1 MFSIAVLGSSRAAE
15 DSLDYLHAVE
25 IGRTIARRGG
35 RIVCG
40 GSGGVMEAVSRGA
53 AESGG
58 PVLGVLVGGGDPNR
72 WVSEVARE
80 ADLSGRLRRLRD
92 ESSAAIFLPR
102 GLGTLLEI
110 AWISESIAKG
120 LVPPRPLVFLGTFWR
135 RAAAL
140 AVNEAAG
147 PGAESLGRSIAFVST
162 PAAAVAAAF
171 GDREPESV
179 GGRVTRGT
187 PSP

>member
-1 MFSIAVLGSSRAAE
+1 LFSIAVLGSSRAAE
-15 DSLDYLHAVE
+15 DSADYRHALE
-25 IGRTIARRGG
+25 IGREIARRGG

-40 GSGGVMEAVSRGA
+40 GYGGVMEAVSRGA

-58 PVLGVLVGGGDPNR
+58 RVLGVLLADGNPNP

-80 ADLSGRLRRLRD
+80 ADLSARLRRLRD

-110 AWISESIAKG
+110 AWMAESIAKAH
-120 LVPPRPLVFLGTFWR
+120 VAPRPLVFLGTFWR

-147 PGAESLGRSIAFVST
+147 PAAEALGRSIRLVST
-162 PAAAVAAAF
+162 PAAAVDAAF
-171 GDREPESV
+171 GGAGRESPS
-179 GGRVTRGT
+179 GAIPGT

>member
-1 MFSIAVLGSSRAAE
+1 LFSIAVLGSSRAVE
-15 DSLDYLHAVE
+15 DSPDYRHALE
-25 IGRTIARRGG
+25 IGRDIARRRG
-35 RIVCG
+35 RVVCG
-40 GSGGVMEAVSRGA
+40 GYGGVMEAVSRGA

-58 PVLGVLVGGGDPNR
+58 GVLGVLLAGGNPNP

-80 ADLSGRLRRLRD
+80 ADLPARLRRLRD
-92 ESSAAIFLPR
+92 ESEAAIFLPR

-110 AWISESIAKG
+110 AWMSESIAKAHVG
-120 LVPPRPLVFLGTFWR
+120 PRPLVLLGTFWR

-147 PGAESLGRSIAFVST
+147 PGAEALGRSICFVST

-171 GDREPESV
+171 GDGERESPTA
-179 GGRVTRGT
+179 GAIPGT